1 MNAAPLPPGPP
12 PRPEAKVKI
21 NALGGFADRI
31 DVRSPTEF
39 AEDHI
44 PGAINLPVLD
54 DVERAYVGTTYVQV
68 SAFDARKI
76 GAAIVARNIA
86 RIVETYAR
94 DKPREWAPLVYCWRG
109 GQRSRALTHVL
120 CEIGWRASQLDGGY
134 RAYRRHVVASL
145 AVAPHALHL
154 RLVCGLTGSG
164 KSRLLAALADEG
176 EQVLD
181 LERIACHRG
190 SLLGDVPGDPQ
201 PSQKWFESQVQAT
214 LAAFDP
220 SRVVYV
226 ESESRKIGDV
236 QIPEALLAAM
246 RLSPCVRV
254 ETPHSL
260 RVALLKDEYTHFLGD
275 PEALGSRLERLAP
288 IVGRKT
294 VARWVDAAARA
305 DHDTLIAELLAA
317 HYDPLYARSIEHNFP
332 RYPEA
337 VGAAVRDISPDGFR
351 ALARDV
357 IAGVALV
364 RYIDCVKEPG

>member
-1 MNAAPLPPGPP
+1 MNAPLPPGPP
-12 PRPEAKVKI
+12 PRPEARVQAD
-21 NALGGFADRI
+21 ALGKFAERL
-31 DVRSPTEF
+31 DVRSPSEF

-54 DVERAYVGTTYVQV
+54 DAERAYVGTTYVQV

-76 GAAIVARNIA
+76 GAPIVARNIG

-94 DKPREWAPLVYCWRG
+94 DKPREWTPLVYCWRG

-120 CEIGWRASQLDGGY
+120 CEIGWRAYQLDGGY

-145 AVAPHALHL
+145 GALPHTLSF
-154 RLVCGLTGSG
+154 RLVCGLTGAG
-164 KSRLLAALADEG
+164 KSRLLDALADEG
-176 EQVLD
+176 AQVLD

-190 SLLGDVPGDPQ
+190 SLLGDWPGDAQ
-201 PSQKWFESQVQAT
+201 PSQKWFESQVHDT

-220 SRVVYV
+220 QRVVYV
-226 ESESRKIGDV
+226 ESESRKIGDA

-246 RLSPCVRV
+246 RASPCVRV

-260 RVALLKDEYTHFLGD
+260 RLALLKGEYTHFLGN
-275 PEALGSRLERLAP
+275 PEAIANRLERLVP
-288 IVGRKT
+288 IVGKKT
-294 VARWVDAAARA
+294 VARWIDAAARA

-332 RYPEA
+332 HYPDA
-337 VGAAVRDISPDGFR
+337 FVAAVHDISLGGFQ
-351 ALARDV
+351 ALARNV
-357 IAGVALV
+357 IAGVAPV
-364 RYIDCVKEPG
+364 QHADCVKELG